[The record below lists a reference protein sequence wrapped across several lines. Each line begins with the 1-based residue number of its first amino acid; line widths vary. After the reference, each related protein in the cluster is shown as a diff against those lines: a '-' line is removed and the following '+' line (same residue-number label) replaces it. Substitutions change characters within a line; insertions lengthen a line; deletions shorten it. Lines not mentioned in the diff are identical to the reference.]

1 MRLIGKG
8 ARSRQLFQFGPEWD
22 FNLRRAL
29 AAMRRERSQKKFAHH
44 RPSQMQ
50 KAIYSIVLSLPADQF
65 ASLFFDFCAGIYL
78 LRNFELIG
86 PMQKINPN

>member
-22 FNLRRAL
+22 FNLRAL
-29 AAMRRERSQKKFAHH
+29 AAMRRALTKEICTE

-50 KAIYSIVLSLPADQF
+50 KAIYSIVLAL
-65 ASLFFDFCAGIYL
+65 ASWRSICISFL
-78 LRNFELIG
+78 
-86 PMQKINPN
+86 